1 MELITLDNKRIKA
14 SFYYYSANTN
24 ESYSGIEDF
33 SMVKDIILTNG
44 VSQEELNEFTSYI
57 EGFRNDSSAP
67 FRLTIYFTILG
78 NKLVYCKYWLL
89 IKERIESYKEKH
101 RLAHDGLVRIIECN
115 RWSATCDEGTRSVV
129 VKYNNINDGKL
140 GWLIYVYKD
149 YIVFSDCEGNHES
162 IYRFENFSIIY
173 DKNLGKE

>member
-1 MELITLDNKRIKA
+1 MELITLNSKKIKV
-14 SFYYYSANTN
+14 SFYYMSAKVN

-33 SMVKDIILTNG
+33 STVKDFILTNG
-44 VSQEELNEFTSYI
+44 VSQEDLNGLMSYI
-57 EGFRNDSSAP
+57 ESFKSDSSIP
-67 FRLTIYFTILG
+67 LNLTIYLTILG
-78 NKLVYCKYWLL
+78 NKLVYSKHWLL
-89 IKERIESYKEKH
+89 IKERIESYREKY

-115 RWSATCDEGTRSVV
+115 HWRATRDEGTRSVV

-149 YIVFSDCEGNHES
+149 YIVFSDCKGNHES

-173 DKNLGKE
+173 DKNLGKK